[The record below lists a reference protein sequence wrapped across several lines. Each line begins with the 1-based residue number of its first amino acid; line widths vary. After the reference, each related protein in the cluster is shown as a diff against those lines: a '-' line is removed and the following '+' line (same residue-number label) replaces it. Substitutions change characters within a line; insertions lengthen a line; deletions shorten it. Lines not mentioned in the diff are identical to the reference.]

1 MPLRNKSQPLHAH
14 IFSSSYVRKLQP
26 LSFHLTCLK
35 TTKLEC
41 LTKTWVEPEITFL
54 WISSTRPASSARA
67 HVGTWHLKL
76 CMPGLAMLATAAA
89 SCRQIVSRPS
99 VLRPIVFP

>member
-14 IFSSSYVRKLQP
+14 IFSSSYVMKLQP

-41 LTKTWVEPEITFL
+41 LTKTWVEPEITFP
-54 WISSTRPASSARA
+54 WISHVRPHALLHL
-67 HVGTWHLKL
+67 HVRTW
-76 CMPGLAMLATAAA
+76 GLG
-89 SCRQIVSRPS
+89 I
-99 VLRPIVFP
+99 